1 MVYVMKSTSGCG
13 LALHQGNRDQHVTVL
28 GPSQLGHA
36 LSTVCG
42 GEGNGEEG
50 GGLGTPQFCGKC
62 QDSW

>member
-1 MVYVMKSTSGCG
+1 MKGHGICHEIHIWLGG

-50 GGLGTPQFCGKC
+50 E
-62 QDSW
+62 D